1 MQACTINKI
10 RVDGSRPV
18 LMGIIN
24 ISPESFFS
32 GSYVPDE
39 QIRITAEEM
48 IHQGADLIDIGA
60 RSTAPG
66 SRIITVNEEK
76 ERLISALKT
85 LDGSGITVSVD
96 TMHPDVLDSALEH
109 DVHVVNDISGLIN
122 IRMAQIMA
130 EENVPGILMATNQ
143 TPGDCLNFQDT
154 LDSLQAVSE
163 RALTAGIREFILD
176 PGVGRWI
183 PDRTPDADFELC
195 RRFREFSHLDRPF
208 LAAVSRKS
216 FLGSVIGR
224 GPEDRLAASLAI
236 TSQLVLSGAAMI
248 RTHDIPETK
257 DLIEVLSAL
266 RMA

>member
-1 MQACTINKI
+1 M
-10 RVDGSRPV
+10 

-39 QIRITAEEM
+39 KIRIKAEAMVE
-48 IHQGADLIDIGA
+48 QGADIIDIGG

-66 SRIITVNEEK
+66 SRIISIAEEK

-85 LDGSGITVSVD
+85 LDGSGISISVD
-96 TMHPDVLDSALEH
+96 TMYPDVLRSALNH
-109 DVHVVNDISGLIN
+109 DVHVVNDISGLANPEI
-122 IRMAQIMA
+122 AKIMG
-130 EENVPGILMATNQ
+130 EHKIPGILMATHH
-143 TPGDCLNFQDT
+143 TPGDCRNFQET
-154 LDSLQAVSE
+154 VLALETVTN
-163 RALTAGIREFILD
+163 RAKEAGIGEYVLD

-183 PDRTPDADFELC
+183 PERNPDADFELC
-195 RRFREFSHLDRPF
+195 RRFHELSVFERPL

-216 FLGSVIGR
+216 FLGSVTGR
-224 GPEDRLAASLAI
+224 GPENRLAATLAV
-236 TSQLVLSGAAMI
+236 TTGLVHSGAAMI

-266 RMA
+266 GEEYN